1 MFFKLCKYEFKSI
14 LRTLVPIYLAV
25 IAISFINM
33 FMGVGSLSNGYYNNL
48 IQNFNLGKD
57 ILELFQAISMFAYF
71 GVMVALSVLTLI
83 VIIQRFY
90 KGLLCDEGYLMFTL
104 PVKPWLLIAAKGTT
118 ALVMTVASGITAG
131 ISILMLLIGALGP
144 VDFFTALASPEL
156 WLKIGQLFQT
166 VPSWPLLM
174 LEVLVLIIL
183 NGFSKLFHLYFSMSL
198 GHLAN
203 RHRILMSVVAYIGIS
218 MVLSFISGFFMIIA
232 NSIPFFQT
240 LINSIDFTSGV
251 SGFIAAMH
259 LVLIASIVA
268 CVIQSAI
275 FFFGSERILSKY
287 LNLE

>member
-25 IAISFINM
+25 IAVSFINM

-144 VDFFTALASPEL
+144 VDFFAALASPEL
-156 WLKIGQLFQT
+156 WLKIGQLFQA

>member
-25 IAISFINM
+25 IAVSFINM

-48 IQNFNLGKD
+48 MQNINFGKD
-57 ILELFQAISMFAYF
+57 ILELFQAVSTFAYF

-104 PVKPWLLIAAKGTT
+104 PVKPWVLIAAKGTI
-118 ALVMTVASGITAG
+118 ASGVTAG

-144 VDFFTALASPEL
+144 VNFFDAVTSPQL
-156 WLKIGQLFQT
+156 WVKIGQLFYE

-174 LEVLVLIIL
+174 FEVLVLIIVS
-183 NGFSKLFHLYFSMSL
+183 GFSKLFHLYFSMSL

-203 RHRILMSVVAYIGIS
+203 RHRILMSVVAYIAIS
-218 MVLSFISGFFMIIA
+218 MILSFISGFFMIVVG
-232 NSIPFFQT
+232 NVPFFQS
-240 LINSIDFTSGV
+240 LVNSIDLMSGV
-251 SGFIAAMH
+251 SGTVTLMH
-259 LVLIASIVA
+259 LICIASIILS
-268 CVIQSAI
+268 VIQSAL
-275 FFFGSERILSKY
+275 FFLGSERILSKH

>member
-25 IAISFINM
+25 IAVSFINM

-48 IQNFNLGKD
+48 IQNINFGKD
-57 ILELFQAISMFAYF
+57 ILDLFQAVSTFAYF

-104 PVKPWLLIAAKGTT
+104 PVKPWVLIAAKGTT
-118 ALVMTVASGITAG
+118 ALVMTIASGITAG

-144 VDFFTALASPEL
+144 VDFFAAVTSPEL
-156 WLKIGQLFQT
+156 WLKIGQLFQA

-174 LEVLVLIIL
+174 LEVLVIIIF

-232 NSIPFFQT
+232 NTIPFFQT
-240 LINSIDFTSGV
+240 LFNSIDFTSGV
-251 SGFIAAMH
+251 NGFVLFMH
-259 LVLIASIVA
+259 LICSASIIL
-268 CVIQSAI
+268 CVIQSAV